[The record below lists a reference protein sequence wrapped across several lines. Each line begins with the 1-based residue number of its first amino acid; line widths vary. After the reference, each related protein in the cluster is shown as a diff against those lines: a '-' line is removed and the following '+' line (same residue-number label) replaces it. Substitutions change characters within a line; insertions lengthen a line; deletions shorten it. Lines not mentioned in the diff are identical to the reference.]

1 MERQSVISTTSS
13 PRQFLTRSLL
23 LLGLGLF
30 LVLGNRAVAV
40 IDDRNFLEGRPKLS
54 IQR

>member
-1 MERQSVISTTSS
+1 MERQSVMPTTK

-30 LVLGNRAVAV
+30 LVVGNRAVAV
-40 IDDRNFLEGRPKLS
+40 INDRDFLEGRPRLS